1 MSWRHLIVAIAASAC
16 AHSTATRAVEDR
28 LERVDFE
35 GNQKLS
41 NKTLLTGLGVHR
53 VLQRSGAIDP
63 YLIQVDADRI
73 RGEYLRKGYLDV
85 DVRSRVE
92 RKADTATVIYTV
104 EEGVRAATHTVI
116 TGLPGDVPAA
126 TVRDQLPLKDGQP
139 FDYGPYELAK
149 PQLLGVVQDAGYAHA
164 KLDASSIT
172 AAWFARSAKSRV

>member
-85 DVRSRVE
+85 DVRSRVD
-92 RKADTATVIYTV
+92 RRGDAATVTYTV
-104 EEGVRAATHTVI
+104 EEGQRAATRVVI
-116 TGLPGDVPAA
+116 TGLPPDVPVA
-126 TVRDQLPLKDGQP
+126 TVRDKLPLRDGQP
-139 FDYGPYELAK
+139 FEYEAY
-149 PQLLGVVQDAGYAHA
+149 D
-164 KLDASSIT
+164 
-172 AAWFARSAKSRV
+172 